1 MNRDAGKL
9 NVDQQSEVQNFR
21 ANIGQT
27 YNLMYEQQQV
37 PQTVWGGN
45 QKQVSD
51 IVSQNI
57 YQASRINKTKWSKN
71 TS

>member
-9 NVDQQSEVQNFR
+9 NVEQQSEVQNFR

-27 YNLMYEQQQV
+27 YNLMYEQQQA
-37 PQTVWGGN
+37 PKTSWGGN
-45 QKQVSD
+45 KKQVSD

-57 YQASRINKTKWSKN
+57 Y
-71 TS
+71 

>member
-1 MNRDAGKL
+1 MNRDAAKL

-27 YNLMYEQQQV
+27 YNLMYEQQQM
-37 PQTVWGGN
+37 PNTSWGGK

-57 YQASRINKTKWSKN
+57 YQASRINK
-71 TS
+71 